1 MKLVA
6 IVFSLLLL
14 VLTFKSNAQ
23 ITDYNL
29 EKLNNV
35 NVQVMGNGLLSK
47 KISQK
52 LETEIKLKLMSAGIK
67 VVPEE
72 EAKAIMLIECDA
84 IESNFAEHRIIT
96 MLSVS
101 EKVIT
106 EREKKPETEAL
117 TYFDYSF
124 YTSKDIEGAT
134 YDKVMDVMIIKF
146 LESYLA
152 SNQ

>member
-1 MKLVA
+1 MKLA
-6 IVFSLLLL
+6 ATVFCLLLL
-14 VLTFKSNAQ
+14 VLTNHTNAQ

-35 NVQVMGNGLLSK
+35 NVQIMENGLLSR

-72 EAKAIMLIECDA
+72 EAKAIMLIECNA

-106 EREKKPETEAL
+106 EREKKPVTEAL
-117 TYFDYSF
+117 TYFDYYF

>member
-1 MKLVA
+1 MKYFTLLFCSVLIA
-6 IVFSLLLL
+6 LTNNSL
-14 VLTFKSNAQ
+14 AQ

-35 NVQVMGNGLLSK
+35 NVQIMDNGLLSS

-67 VVPEE
+67 VVPES

-96 MLSVS
+96 MLSIS

-124 YTSKDIEGAT
+124 YTSKDIEAAT
-134 YDKVMDVMIIKF
+134 YDKVMD
-146 LESYLA
+146 
-152 SNQ
+152 

>member
-1 MKLVA
+1 MKYFTLLFCSVLVA
-6 IVFSLLLL
+6 LTNNSL
-14 VLTFKSNAQ
+14 AQ

-35 NVQVMGNGLLSK
+35 NVQIMDNGLLSRK
-47 KISQK
+47 VSQK

-67 VVPEE
+67 VVPES

-96 MLSVS
+96 MLSIS

-106 EREKKPETEAL
+106 EREKNPETEAL

-146 LESYLA
+146 LESYLS

>member
-1 MKLVA
+1 MRFILLS
-6 IVFSLLLL
+6 ILLL
-14 VLTFKSNAQ
+14 TFFSINNNAQ

-29 EKLNNV
+29 EKLDNV
-35 NVQVMGNGLLSK
+35 NVQIMDNGLLSR

-96 MLSVS
+96 MISVS

-106 EREKKPETEAL
+106 ARENKPETEAL

-124 YTSKDIEGAT
+124 YTSKNIEVAT
-134 YDKVMDVMIIKF
+134 YDKVMDVMIISFIEK
-146 LESYLA
+146 YL
-152 SNQ
+152 STK

>member
-1 MKLVA
+1 MRFILLS
-6 IVFSLLLL
+6 ILLL
-14 VLTFKSNAQ
+14 TFFSINNNAQ

-29 EKLNNV
+29 EKLDNV
-35 NVQVMGNGLLSK
+35 NVQIMDNGLLSR

-52 LETEIKLKLMSAGIK
+52 LETEIKLRLMSAGIK
-67 VVPEE
+67 VVSEE
-72 EAKAIMLIECDA
+72 EAKAILLVECNA

-117 TYFDYSF
+117 TYFDYTF
-124 YTSKDIEGAT
+124 YTSKNIEEAT
-134 YDKVMDVMIIKF
+134 YDKVMDVMIISFIEK
-146 LESYLA
+146 YL
-152 SNQ
+152 STK

>member
-1 MKLVA
+1 MRYL
-6 IVFSLLLL
+6 ILSLLFVILI
-14 VLTFKSNAQ
+14 TTNNSAQ

-29 EKLNNV
+29 KNLDNV
-35 NVQVMGNGLLSK
+35 NVQIMDNGLLSRK
-47 KISQK
+47 VSQK

-67 VVPEE
+67 VVSEE
-72 EAKAIMLIECDA
+72 EAKAILLIECDA
-84 IESNFAEHRIIT
+84 IESNFAEHRLIT

-134 YDKVMDVMIIKF
+134 YDKVMDVMLIKF
-146 LESYLA
+146 IELYL
-152 SNQ
+152 STK